1 MGSQGRCLWQK
12 PVCGYQNHTMKRK
25 KTTID
30 FDLRQLEIFRRVVEL
45 KSFSRA
51 AEKVFLA
58 QASVS
63 ERIATLER
71 LVGARLL
78 NRLGR
83 QVVPTKAG
91 ELLYKHAI
99 LLLDM
104 KETAALE
111 MEDFLGLKRGTIRV
125 GGSTIPGEYILP
137 GVIGEF
143 HEKFPNIFVTITIS
157 DTSDIEKR
165 VIEGELEL
173 GVVGSRSS
181 NNVLYVKKIWR
192 DELVLA
198 VSREHPW
205 AVKEEV
211 LPEELTGQ
219 PFILREKGSGTLQTA
234 REYLEKIIPGATDA
248 LHVVA
253 RFGSSTA
260 VKEGIKAGVGISIIS
275 SRAIKTELQMGL
287 LKAIKIKRLPMSRSF
302 YLIRDKRRIAS
313 PPCQAMLDFLTQ
325 ADRRERSS
333 NG

>member
-1 MGSQGRCLWQK
+1 MISLKLEGEEARKLEG
-12 PVCGYQNHTMKRK
+12 GKRK
-25 KTTID
+25 KSTID
-30 FDLRQLEIFRRVVEL
+30 FDLRQLEIFCNVVEL

-71 LVGARLL
+71 LVGTRLL

-83 QVVPTKAG
+83 QVVPTRAG
-91 ELLYKHAI
+91 ELLYKHAV

-104 KETAALE
+104 KKTATLE
-111 MEDFLGLKRGTIRV
+111 MEEFLGFKRGAIRV

-137 GVIGEF
+137 GVIGKF
-143 HEKFPNIFVTITIS
+143 HAKFPGISVTVAIS

-173 GVVGSRSS
+173 GIVGSRNKNS
-181 NNVLYVKKIWR
+181 VLQVRRIWR

-198 VSREHPW
+198 VSKGHPW
-205 AVKEEV
+205 AGKKKI

-219 PFILREKGSGTLQTA
+219 PFILRERGSGTLQTTQK
-234 REYLEKIIPGATDA
+234 YLEKMIHGGTDA

-260 VKEGIKAGVGISIIS
+260 VKEGIKAGVGVSIIS
-275 SRAIKTELQMGL
+275 SRAIKTELDTGL
-287 LKAIKIKRLPMSRSF
+287 MKAIKIKEFPMSRSF

-313 PPCQAMLDFLTQ
+313 PPCQAMLDFLIH
-325 ADRRERSS
+325 ADESTRSDH
-333 NG
+333 G

>member
-1 MGSQGRCLWQK
+1 MEGGR
-12 PVCGYQNHTMKRK
+12 RK

-30 FDLRQLEIFRRVVEL
+30 FDLRQLEIFRKVVEL

-51 AEKVFLA
+51 AERVFLA

-71 LVGARLL
+71 LVGTKLL

-83 QVVPTKAG
+83 QVVPTRAG

-111 MEDFLGLKRGTIRV
+111 MEDFLGLKRGEIRV

-137 GVIGEF
+137 RVIGAF
-143 HEKFPNIFVTITIS
+143 HAKYPRISVTITIS
-157 DTSDIEKR
+157 DTGDIEKR
-165 VIEGELEL
+165 VIEGELDL
-173 GVVGSRSS
+173 GVVGSKSS
-181 NNVLYVKKIWR
+181 NRILQVRRIWR
-192 DELVLA
+192 DDLVLA

-205 AVKEEV
+205 ATKKEV
-211 LPEELTGQ
+211 LPEELAGQ
-219 PFILREKGSGTLQTA
+219 SFILRERGSGTLQTTK
-234 REYLEKIIPGATDA
+234 EYLEKMIPGGTDA

-260 VKEGIKAGVGISIIS
+260 VKEGIKAGVGVSIIS
-275 SRAIKTELQMGL
+275 SRAVKTELDMGL
-287 LKAIKIKRLPMSRSF
+287 LKAIKIKDHPMSRSF

-313 PPCQAMLDFLTQ
+313 PPCQAMLDFLTH
-325 ADRRERSS
+325 ADESARSDH
-333 NG
+333 G

>member
-1 MGSQGRCLWQK
+1 VEGGR
-12 PVCGYQNHTMKRK
+12 RK

-30 FDLRQLEIFRRVVEL
+30 FDLRQLEIFRKVVEL

-51 AEKVFLA
+51 AERVFLA

-71 LVGARLL
+71 LVGTKLL

-83 QVVPTKAG
+83 QVVPTRAG

-111 MEDFLGLKRGTIRV
+111 MEDFLGLKRGEIRV

-137 GVIGEF
+137 RVIGAF
-143 HEKFPNIFVTITIS
+143 HAKYPRISVTITIS
-157 DTSDIEKR
+157 DTGDIEKR
-165 VIEGELEL
+165 VIEGELDL
-173 GVVGSRSS
+173 GVVGSKSS
-181 NNVLYVKKIWR
+181 NRILQVRRIWR
-192 DELVLA
+192 DDLVLA

-205 AVKEEV
+205 ATKKEV
-211 LPEELTGQ
+211 LPEELAGQ
-219 PFILREKGSGTLQTA
+219 SFILRERGSGTLQTTK
-234 REYLEKIIPGATDA
+234 EYLEKMIPGGTDA

-260 VKEGIKAGVGISIIS
+260 VKEGIKAGVGVSIIS
-275 SRAIKTELQMGL
+275 SRAVKTELDMGL
-287 LKAIKIKRLPMSRSF
+287 LKAIKIKDHPMSRSF

-313 PPCQAMLDFLTQ
+313 PPCQAMLDFLTH
-325 ADRRERSS
+325 ADESARSDH
-333 NG
+333 G

>member
-1 MGSQGRCLWQK
+1 VEGGR
-12 PVCGYQNHTMKRK
+12 RK
-25 KTTID
+25 KSTID
-30 FDLRQLEIFRRVVEL
+30 FDLRQLEIFRCVVEL
-45 KSFSRA
+45 ESFSRA

-71 LVGARLL
+71 LVGTRLL

-83 QVVPTKAG
+83 QVVPTRAG
-91 ELLYKHAI
+91 ELLYKHAV

-111 MEDFLGLKRGTIRV
+111 MEDFLGLKGGAIRM

-137 GVIGEF
+137 RVIGEF
-143 HEKFPNIFVTITIS
+143 YEKFPGISVTIAIS

-181 NNVLYVKKIWR
+181 NRVLQVRKIWR

-211 LPEELTGQ
+211 LPEELAGQ
-219 PFILREKGSGTLQTA
+219 PFILRERGSGTLQTT
-234 REYLEKIIPGATDA
+234 REYLEKMIPGGTDA

-275 SRAIKTELQMGL
+275 SRAIKTELDTGL
-287 LKAIKIKRLPMSRSF
+287 LKAIRIKEFPMSRSF

-313 PPCQAMLDFLTQ
+313 PPCQAMLDFLTH
-325 ADRRERSS
+325 ADESTRSDH
-333 NG
+333 G

>member
-1 MGSQGRCLWQK
+1 
-12 PVCGYQNHTMKRK
+12 MKRK

-63 ERIATLER
+63 ERIAGLER
-71 LVGARLL
+71 LVGIRLL

-83 QVVPTKAG
+83 QVVPTRAG
-91 ELLYKHAI
+91 ELLYKHAV

-104 KETAALE
+104 KETATLE
-111 MEDFLGLKRGTIRV
+111 MENFLGLKRGVIRV

-137 GVIGEF
+137 GVIGKF
-143 HEKFPNIFVTITIS
+143 HEKFPGISVTITIS

-165 VIEGELEL
+165 VIGGELEL
-173 GVVGSRSS
+173 GIVGSRSS
-181 NNVLYVKKIWR
+181 NRILQVRRIWR

-205 AVKEEV
+205 AAKRAV

-219 PFILREKGSGTLQTA
+219 PFILRERGSGTLRTA
-234 REYLEKIIPGATDA
+234 QEYLEKMNPAGTDA

-260 VKEGIKAGVGISIIS
+260 VKEGIKAGVGVSIIS
-275 SRAIKTELQMGL
+275 SRAIKTELETGL
-287 LKAIKIKRLPMSRSF
+287 LKAIRIKGFPMSRSF

-313 PPCQAMLDFLTQ
+313 PSCQAMLDFLTH
-325 ADRRERSS
+325 AEESTRSDH
-333 NG
+333 G

>member
-1 MGSQGRCLWQK
+1 MG
-12 PVCGYQNHTMKRK
+12 RK
-25 KTTID
+25 KATID

-71 LVGARLL
+71 LVGIKLL
-78 NRLGR
+78 DRLGR

-91 ELLYKHAI
+91 ELLYKHAV

-104 KETAALE
+104 KQTAALE
-111 MEDFLGLKRGTIRV
+111 MENFLGLKQGTIRM

-137 GVIGEF
+137 GVIGRF
-143 HEKFPNIFVTITIS
+143 HEEFPGISVTISIS

-173 GVVGSRSS
+173 GVVGSRSRNS
-181 NNVLYVKKIWR
+181 LLQVRRIWQ

-198 VSREHPW
+198 VSKGHPW
-205 AVKEEV
+205 TAKKEV
-211 LPEELTGQ
+211 LPEELANQ
-219 PFILREKGSGTLQTA
+219 PLIFRERGSGTLRTT
-234 REYLEKIIPGATDA
+234 REYLQKVIPGGTDG
-248 LHVVA
+248 LNVVA

-275 SRAIKTELQMGL
+275 ARAIKTELDAGL
-287 LKAIKIKRLPMSRSF
+287 LKALKIKELCMLRSF

-313 PPCQAMLDFLTQ
+313 PSCQAMLDFLTHEDETGQ
-325 ADRRERSS
+325 DNHE
-333 NG
+333 

>member
-1 MGSQGRCLWQK
+1 
-12 PVCGYQNHTMKRK
+12 MKRK

-63 ERIATLER
+63 ERIAGLER
-71 LVGARLL
+71 LVGIRLL

-83 QVVPTKAG
+83 QVVPTRAG
-91 ELLYKHAI
+91 ELLYKHAV

-104 KETAALE
+104 KATATLE
-111 MEDFLGLKRGTIRV
+111 MENFLGLKRGVIRV

-137 GVIGEF
+137 GVIGKF
-143 HEKFPNIFVTITIS
+143 HEKFPGISVTITIS

-165 VIEGELEL
+165 VIGGELEL
-173 GVVGSRSS
+173 GIVGSRSS
-181 NNVLYVKKIWR
+181 NRILQVRRIWR

-205 AVKEEV
+205 AAKRAV

-219 PFILREKGSGTLQTA
+219 PFILRERGSGTLRTA
-234 REYLEKIIPGATDA
+234 QEYLEKMNPAGTDA

-260 VKEGIKAGVGISIIS
+260 VKEGIKAGVGVSIIS
-275 SRAIKTELQMGL
+275 SRAIKTELETGL
-287 LKAIKIKRLPMSRSF
+287 LKAIRIKGFPMSRSF

-313 PPCQAMLDFLTQ
+313 PSCQAMLDFLTH
-325 ADRRERSS
+325 AEESTRSDH
-333 NG
+333 G